1 MSIFSG
7 HSHAFLLIAAILGA
21 GGVGWTAAAQS
32 TASSEPASAEQTTA
46 VRTTG
51 QPVVLDRVI
60 AVING
65 DVLLQS
71 DLQSEEDMAALQ
83 PLSLPQGKNFD
94 RRAAQRLINRVLIL
108 QQMKSQGITK
118 VVSDEDVQN
127 DLDMLRKQIPACVE
141 YQCQTDAGWAKFLSD
156 HHLTPEEVQTR
167 WRQRMQILSFID
179 TRFRAGLRI
188 SKAEIEEYYN
198 KTFVPEYK
206 QHNPN
211 PPSLDSI
218 SSRIEEVLL
227 QQHVSVLLQDW
238 LKSLRDQGSV
248 VILDPAL
255 GQSNPSPD
263 ADDDSG
269 GAE

>member
-1 MSIFSG
+1 MWIQGSYLR
-7 HSHAFLLIAAILGA
+7 AFPLIAAIL
-21 GGVGWTAAAQS
+21 AAAGTGS
-32 TASSEPASAEQTTA
+32 PAIATSAVVSEPPAAKQTTA
-46 VRTTG
+46 
-51 QPVVLDRVI
+51 PVVLDRVI

-65 DVLLQS
+65 EVLLQS

-108 QQMKSQGITK
+108 QQMKNQGITEQ
-118 VVSDEDVQN
+118 VSDEEVKK
-127 DLDMLRKQIPACVE
+127 DLDMLRRQIPACVP

-156 HHLTPEEVQTR
+156 HHLTAEEVQTR

-179 TRFRAGLRI
+179 ARFRAGLRI
-188 SKAEIEEYYN
+188 SKAEIEDYYN
-198 KTFVPEYK
+198 KTFVPQFKKE
-206 QHNPN
+206 NPN
-211 PPSLDSI
+211 PPSLESI

-227 QQHVSVLLQDW
+227 QQHVSVLLRDW

-248 VILDPAL
+248 IILDPAL